1 MDAQAPVHQC
11 GGRLRS
17 NYENTLAADGVFTG
31 HCRAL
36 TVFSE
41 IKNPAKPG

>member
-11 GGRLRS
+11 GSRLRS
-17 NYENTLAADGVFTG
+17 NYENTLANGVFTG
-31 HCRAL
+31 HCQAL

-41 IKNPAKPG
+41 IKNPAEPG